1 MPGMTRTFPEFFA
14 QRPRP
19 DEYNP
24 YYHTYIAL
32 VPEGNL
38 VSALS
43 EQHGVT
49 QQALRGLTDA
59 QALFRPAPGEWSIKQ
74 VLGHLIDTERI
85 FAYRLLR
92 FARGDGAPLRGYD
105 GDPYVDRARF
115 DAQPLADLLE
125 EFAAVRAGNVLMLAG
140 LDEPA
145 WQRSGVANENPVTAR
160 ALGWIMAGHELH
172 HLLSLREKYLP
183 R

>member
-1 MPGMTRTFPEFFA
+1 MAKIFPEFFA
-14 QRPRP
+14 QRPGP

-32 VPEGNL
+32 VPDGNL
-38 VSALS
+38 LQELS
-43 EQHGVT
+43 GQHGVT
-49 QQALRGLTDA
+49 QQALRRLTEA
-59 QALFRPAPGEWSIKQ
+59 QALFRPAPAEWSTKQ

-92 FARGDGAPLRGYD
+92 FARGDAAPLRGYEQ
-105 GDPYVDRARF
+105 GPYVDAARF
-115 DAQPLADLLE
+115 DALPLADLLD
-125 EFAAVRAGNVLMLAG
+125 EFAAVRAGNVLMIAG

-145 WQRSGVANENPVTAR
+145 WKRGGTASDNPVTVR
-160 ALGWIMAGHELH
+160 ALGWTIAGHERH

-183 R
+183 Q

>member
-1 MPGMTRTFPEFFA
+1 MTRTFPEFFA
-14 QRPRP
+14 QRPGA

-24 YYHTYIAL
+24 SYDAYIAL
-32 VPEGNL
+32 VPDGNL
-38 VSALS
+38 LPGLS

-49 QQALRGLTDA
+49 QQALRGLTEA
-59 QALFRPAPGEWSIKQ
+59 QALFRPAPAEWSIKQ
-74 VLGHLIDTERI
+74 VIGHLIDSERI

-92 FARGDGAPLRGYD
+92 FARGDERPLRGYEQ
-105 GDPYVDRARF
+105 GPYVDAARF
-115 DAQPLADLLE
+115 DTLPLADLLE
-125 EFAAVRAGNVLMLAG
+125 EFAAVRAGNVLMIAG

-145 WQRSGVANENPVTAR
+145 WKRGGIANDHPVTAR
-160 ALGWIMAGHELH
+160 ALGWTIAGHERH